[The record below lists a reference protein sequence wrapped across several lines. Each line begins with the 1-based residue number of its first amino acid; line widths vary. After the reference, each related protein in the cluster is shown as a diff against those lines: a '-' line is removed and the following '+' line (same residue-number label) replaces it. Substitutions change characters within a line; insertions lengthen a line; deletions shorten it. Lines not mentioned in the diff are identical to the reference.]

1 MLITLMILAVR
12 ARRWLH
18 LTFCCRSSAHT
29 RCAVRHAHK
38 ATAEEQT
45 YSRTVGEVC
54 TTADQHQHVR
64 RKLKF
69 SGWKLRLQILIARPT
84 ANSNS
89 IYVHNT
95 ECCSSNSTSS
105 GNYAPIS
112 PSRGIH
118 TDHRSFPTSQVL
130 AGTSSHKPHIMP
142 TPQHARR
149 ATRRSRSSDD
159 APLTVIILRI
169 VLTPEAPGP
178 AQITEHVPC
187 RQ

>member
-69 SGWKLRLQILIARPT
+69 SGWKLGLQILIARPT
-84 ANSNS
+84 ANCNSNYIYLYS
-89 IYVHNT
+89 I
-95 ECCSSNSTSS
+95 
-105 GNYAPIS
+105 
-112 PSRGIH
+112 
-118 TDHRSFPTSQVL
+118 
-130 AGTSSHKPHIMP
+130 
-142 TPQHARR
+142 
-149 ATRRSRSSDD
+149 
-159 APLTVIILRI
+159 
-169 VLTPEAPGP
+169 
-178 AQITEHVPC
+178 
-187 RQ
+187 